1 MRRRA
6 DLVLRD
12 PAPREDDAIAAANV
26 TAADVVVVGAKE
38 EVEIG
43 EDDRSL
49 ALAMD
54 DVAVG
59 RIIGGHG
66 DCSSHGSGS
75 SGALKQL
82 TMMYV

>member
-26 TAADVVVVGAKE
+26 TATDVVVVVGAKE

-49 ALAMD
+49 ALAVD

-59 RIIGGHG
+59 RVVGGHG
-66 DCSSHGSGS
+66 GCS
-75 SGALKQL
+75 
-82 TMMYV
+82 M